1 MQSGL
6 GLKLIETSQL
16 CNLYKKKKKNKQTY
30 VTIQWRSHNLS

>member
-6 GLKLIETSQL
+6 GLKLIETIQL
-16 CNLYKKKKKNKQTY
+16 CNLYKKKNKKQTY